1 MFILL
6 TTTGN
11 FFGGFMLGRPIWYA
25 HPANASS
32 LTVREAATLSVI
44 LKKEGYD
51 VRRQSLT
58 R

>member
-6 TTTGN
+6 TTTGK
-11 FFGGFMLGRPIWYA
+11 FFGGFTLGRPDWYA
-25 HPANASS
+25 HPANAVS
-32 LTVREAATLSVI
+32 LTARQAAAMSAI

-51 VRRQSLT
+51 VRRQSFT